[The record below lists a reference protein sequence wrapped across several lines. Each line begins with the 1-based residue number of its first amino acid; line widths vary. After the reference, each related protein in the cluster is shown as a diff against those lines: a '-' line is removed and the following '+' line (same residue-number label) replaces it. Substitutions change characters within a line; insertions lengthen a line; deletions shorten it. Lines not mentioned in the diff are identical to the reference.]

1 MIYVMDGGGTKLFAA
16 IGVTYPEGSTLTC
29 TNGTKTLTAKT
40 TSGQCVFAIPEE
52 GTWTV
57 NAGTK
62 SKSVSIT
69 KEGQFETVNLAQKYL
84 FKENEGVVSE
94 WVALKGGCS
103 EAAVTAQKM
112 TLFGGNT
119 VYMGSSAAV
128 TTNNAVNLDGF
139 TKLIFDMQTDTVASQ
154 GVYAWVGVSANKFT
168 RGPESSTIYK
178 SNSAAYTELSTTNRG
193 QVVVDISDLSGNYYV
208 FAASD
213 GMKIN
218 TTVYNVW
225 LE

>member
-1 MIYVMDGGGTKLFAA
+1 MSGGGTKLFAA
-16 IGVTYPEGSTLTC
+16 IGVTYPVGSTLTC

-40 TSGQCVFAIPEE
+40 TSGQWVFAVPEA

-57 NAGTK
+57 TSGTK

-69 KEGQFETVNLAQKYL
+69 KEGQFETVNLAQEYL

-94 WVALKGGCS
+94 WDALLGGYS
-103 EAAVTAQKM
+103 QAAVTAQKM
-112 TLFGGNT
+112 TLFGGDA
-119 VYMGSSAAV
+119 VYNSSSAAV

-139 TKLIFDMQTDTVASQ
+139 TKLIFDMQTDMVANQ
-154 GVYAWVGVSANKFT
+154 GAYAWVGVSAKKFT
-168 RGPESSTIYK
+168 RGPESSTISK
-178 SNSAAYTELSTTNRG
+178 SNSAAYTELSATNRDR
-193 QVVVDISDLSGNYYV
+193 VVVDISDLSGNYYV

-213 GMKIN
+213 GMKIE